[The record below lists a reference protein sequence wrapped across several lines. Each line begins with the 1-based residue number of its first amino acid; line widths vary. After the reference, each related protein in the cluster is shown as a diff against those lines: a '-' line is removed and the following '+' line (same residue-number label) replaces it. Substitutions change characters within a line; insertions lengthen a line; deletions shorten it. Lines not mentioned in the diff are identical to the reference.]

1 MFSISLP
8 PHCVPCCGIMH
19 LSGLLIAVT
28 QLSAVNNSFWVFKFS
43 SFHFSHYIF
52 VANSLL
58 LFFVVAVCL
67 FVLFLLW
74 FFCCFCKCCFISSTT
89 AQFVQPGSLQPVLW
103 CLSICHEKP
112 LPHRSDVEKTKLM
125 GNGIRTQ
132 TKGFQLGPSLYWN
145 AFPWRLLAAVEITKN
160 PANCCVQKRSVF
172 TLKIQKEE
180 SYLNVKLWKLT
191 NHVTSVIYYV
201 TVEP

>member
-28 QLSAVNNSFWVFKFS
+28 QLSAVNNSFRVFKFS

-67 FVLFLLW
+67 FVLFLLC
-74 FFCCFCKCCFISSTT
+74 FFCCFISSTT
-89 AQFVQPGSLQPVLW
+89 AQFVQPGSLQSVLW

-132 TKGFQLGPSLYWN
+132 TKGFQLGPSLYGN
-145 AFPWRLLAAVEITKN
+145 AFPWRLLAAGEITKN

-180 SYLNVKLWKLT
+180 SYLNVKL
-191 NHVTSVIYYV
+191 
-201 TVEP
+201 